1 MGNVM
6 NDFQYNKKILY
17 VDDEANLLSS
27 FRSLLRKEDV
37 ETYLLQDSTKILQ
50 ALEQNGPFS
59 VVLSDQRMPGLTGA
73 QLLGKVARIHPNTVR
88 ILVTGY
94 SDYDEMISAIN
105 TGGIHHYITKPWKDD
120 EMKKIIN
127 TMSERYNL
135 SYHNEYLVAQLQKK
149 NIQLK
154 ELLDGTILESTHLL
168 VDILSYINPHAAAQT
183 DRVKATGLPIVN
195 KVANVSHQEKW
206 EISIAFDLFNLGF
219 AVLPTWVQL
228 ALNKEGLTAADR
240 FSICNNHQLLAAQL
254 IERIPGFD
262 GAARIIQLSRKDF
275 NGNGSPEDII
285 VSGKDI
291 PLGARLLKIFVDLD
305 KRRSPHFKD
314 IEILKAM
321 GDQPTKYDV
330 ELISMVMD
338 TYNSI
343 EELKTKEL
351 MVFPQD
357 LMPGMLVLQTVQTQS
372 GIKLVNPNTVLTKTS
387 LMAIRSWEKLEAVQ
401 GPIKVEVKI
410 NPNK

>member
-1 MGNVM
+1 M
-6 NDFQYNKKILY
+6 NDFTYNKKILY
-17 VDDEANLLSS
+17 VDDESNLLSS

-37 ETYLLQDSTKILQ
+37 ETHLLQDSTQILQ
-50 ALEQNGPFS
+50 MLEQNGPFS

-73 QLLGKVARIHPNTVR
+73 ELLGKVARVHPDTIR

-94 SDYDEMISAIN
+94 SDYNEMISAIN
-105 TGGIHHYITKPWKDD
+105 TGGINHYITKPWKDD
-120 EMKKIIN
+120 ELKQVIHS
-127 TMSERYNL
+127 MSDRYNL
-135 SYHNEYLVAQLQKK
+135 SSHNEYLVSQLKHK
-149 NIQLK
+149 NVQLK

-183 DRVKATGLPIVN
+183 DRVKATGLPIVE
-195 KVANVSHQEKW
+195 KVEGISHKEKW

-219 AVLPTWVQL
+219 AVMPTWIQL
-228 ALNKEGLTAADR
+228 ALNKEGLNAADR
-240 FSICNNHQLLAAQL
+240 FSICNNHQILAAQL
-254 IERIPGFD
+254 LERIPGFD

-275 NGNGSPEDII
+275 NGGGSPEDVN
-285 VSGKDI
+285 VSGKDL

-330 ELISMVMD
+330 ELINMVVD
-338 TYNSI
+338 SYNNA
-343 EELKTKEL
+343 EEFKTKEI

-387 LMAIRSWEKLEAVQ
+387 LMAIRSWEKLESVM

>member
-1 MGNVM
+1 M
-6 NDFQYNKKILY
+6 NNFAQNKKILY

-27 FRSLLRKEDV
+27 FRSLLRKENV
-37 ETYLLQDSTKILQ
+37 ETYLLQDSTKILDM
-50 ALEQNGPFS
+50 LEQNGPFS
-59 VVLSDQRMPGLTGA
+59 VILSDQRMPGLTGA
-73 QLLGKVARIHPNTVR
+73 QLLGKVARIHPDTIR

-105 TGGIHHYITKPWKDD
+105 TGGINHYITKPWQDE
-120 EMKKIIN
+120 EMKKIVK

-135 SYHNEYLVAQLQKK
+135 TSHNEYLVSQLKQK

-183 DRVKATGLPIVN
+183 DRVKTTGLPIVD
-195 KVANVSHQEKW
+195 KVEGISHKEKW

-228 ALNKEGLTAADR
+228 ALNKEGLMAADR

-275 NGNGSPEDII
+275 NGNGSPEDLKL
-285 VSGKDI
+285 SGKDL

-321 GDQPTKYDV
+321 ADQPTKYDV
-330 ELISMVMD
+330 ELINMVID
-338 TYNSI
+338 SYNSAV
-343 EELKTKEL
+343 ELKSKEI
-351 MVFPQD
+351 MVYPQD

>member
-1 MGNVM
+1 M
-6 NDFQYNKKILY
+6 NNFAQNKKILY

-27 FRSLLRKEDV
+27 FRSLLRKENV
-37 ETYLLQDSTKILQ
+37 ETYLLQDSTKILDM
-50 ALEQNGPFS
+50 LEQNGPFS
-59 VVLSDQRMPGLTGA
+59 VILSDQRMPGLTGA
-73 QLLGKVARIHPNTVR
+73 QLLGKVARIHPDTIR

-105 TGGIHHYITKPWKDD
+105 TGGINHYITKPWQDE
-120 EMKKIIN
+120 EMKKIVK

-135 SYHNEYLVAQLQKK
+135 TSHNEYLVSQLKQK

-183 DRVKATGLPIVN
+183 DRVKTTGLPIVD
-195 KVANVSHQEKW
+195 KVEGISHKEKW

-228 ALNKEGLTAADR
+228 ALNKEGLMAADR

-275 NGNGSPEDII
+275 NGNGSPEDLKL
-285 VSGKDI
+285 SGKDL

-321 GDQPTKYDV
+321 ADQPTKYDV
-330 ELISMVMD
+330 ELINMVID
-338 TYNSI
+338 SYNSAI
-343 EELKTKEL
+343 ELKSKEI